1 MATRKTWIARQQTT
15 AGGRD
20 RTGTFDQPFDAGHV
34 QYWRRRHDDI
44 ADDDAPAAGNTQID
58 SGKRGDDCDAATVEN
73 RYASTVEQSRNPSG
87 SVAKV
92 CKILV
97 SRVVAI
103 AELRSATPIIGTM
116 PHNMAVAIT
125 TAAALAIL
133 LFFICIIPVK
143 HSSPCRC
150 HVFTSGVSPE
160 KRRIVLQGTSTASPT
175 RTPRTAVQRKYGIPA
190 QKIPER
196 CENRS
201 WRSKRKARNMTE
213 PTALTIRHMKI
224 EDYPLVYGLW
234 TRCTG
239 FTMRDIDD
247 CKDAIKTFLKR
258 NPDTCFVA
266 EDDGGRIIGAILA
279 GHDGRRSRIYHTAVD
294 PTRAVGALARCWWAV
309 WLKRFVRS
317 AAESRRRCARRQR
330 CRQRFLGTAGLCSP

>member
-1 MATRKTWIARQQTT
+1 
-15 AGGRD
+15 
-20 RTGTFDQPFDAGHV
+20 
-34 QYWRRRHDDI
+34 
-44 ADDDAPAAGNTQID
+44 
-58 SGKRGDDCDAATVEN
+58 
-73 RYASTVEQSRNPSG
+73 
-87 SVAKV
+87 
-92 CKILV
+92 
-97 SRVVAI
+97 
-103 AELRSATPIIGTM
+103 M
-116 PHNMAVAIT
+116 PLPCVHIR
-125 TAAALAIL
+125 
-133 LFFICIIPVK
+133 CI
-143 HSSPCRC
+143 
-150 HVFTSGVSPE
+150 PE

-247 CKDAIKTFLKR
+247 SEDAIKTFLKR

-279 GHDGRRSRIYHTAVD
+279 GHDSRRSRIYHTAVD
-294 PTRAVGALARCWWAV
+294 PDARGMGIGSLLVGRVVEALRAIGLP
-309 WLKRFVRS
+309 
-317 AAESRRRCARRQR
+317 SRRRCARRQR
-330 CRQRFLGTAGLCSP
+330 CRQRFLGASGVCCP